1 MNVKLIDSLVQ
12 LIDSLEIEEYV
23 LLQDKLQARI
33 IQETPGVC
41 GGHACIRYTRIPVWT
56 VISLQ
61 QQGADYQEI
70 IQNFPILT
78 LMDLTAAQAYYETHK
93 PEIDRVIA
101 SHQDDADLEIDD

>member
-1 MNVKLIDSLVQ
+1 MNSKLIDSLVQ

-33 IQETPGVC
+33 IQKTAGFC

-70 IQNFPILT
+70 IQNFPGLT
-78 LMDLTAAQAYYETHK
+78 LMDLTAVQAYYETHK
-93 PEIDRVIA
+93 PEIDRAIA
-101 SHQDDADLEIDD
+101 SHQDDADIEIDD